1 MKSLIAILMMGTFF
15 CMDVSGQSIQPSII
29 NSNGGYTTI
38 GGNTYEWSIGEMVLV
53 NTASAGSIVV
63 TQGLLQPNKPSS
75 GSAIQESQF
84 IFDHVRVYPNPTDRL
99 FFLSA
104 DFKKNGLMKCSLYD
118 MNGKVIEDK
127 EINNTSQTLQ
137 VPFDIS
143 ALAAGNYMLV
153 VSFTSNEQ
161 LGQVSKAAYKIEKTS
176 N

>member
-1 MKSLIAILMMGTFF
+1 MFGAFF
-15 CMDVSGQSIQPSII
+15 CTEVSAQSIHPSII

-75 GSAIQESQF
+75 GSSINESQF
-84 IFDHVRVYPNPTDRL
+84 IFDHVQVYPNPTDRL

-104 DFKKNGLMKCSLYD
+104 DFKKRGVMKSSLYD
-118 MNGKVIEDK
+118 MNGKIIEAK
-127 EINNTSQTLQ
+127 ESVSNGQNFKIQ
-137 VPFDIS
+137 FDIS
-143 ALAAGNYMLV
+143 ALAAGNYMLI
-153 VSFTSNEQ
+153 VSFASEDNAA
-161 LGQVSKAAYKIEKTS
+161 QVSKAAYKIEKNS

>member
-1 MKSLIAILMMGTFF
+1 
-15 CMDVSGQSIQPSII
+15 
-29 NSNGGYTTI
+29 
-38 GGNTYEWSIGEMVLV
+38 
-53 NTASAGSIVV
+53 
-63 TQGLLQPNKPSS
+63 
-75 GSAIQESQF
+75 
-84 IFDHVRVYPNPTDRL
+84 
-99 FFLSA
+99 
-104 DFKKNGLMKCSLYD
+104 